1 MLARALH
8 SPVHRLAGE
17 PGVPEL
23 GVSLQLQRRLQQG
36 PVPEL
41 PQEPLQQ
48 TRLRRQQDP
57 PRQERQDVPQDPRH
71 DAVQGWAKPPR
82 KCITNLHLV
91 CVLYSSLSFLFSQ
104 CFITRL
110 SCICSATKTWLCW
123 SSQWKCLCSGRL
135 MRGTTSLPLCESP
148 YFNPGLYFSYLI
160 FCIF

>member
-57 PRQERQDVPQDPRH
+57 QRQERQDVPEDPRH
-71 DAVQGWAKPPR
+71 DAVQGWAR
-82 KCITNLHLV
+82 NCITNA
-91 CVLYSSLSFLFSQ
+91 SS
-104 CFITRL
+104 
-110 SCICSATKTWLCW
+110 
-123 SSQWKCLCSGRL
+123 
-135 MRGTTSLPLCESP
+135 
-148 YFNPGLYFSYLI
+148 
-160 FCIF
+160 

>member
-57 PRQERQDVPQDPRH
+57 PRQERQDVPEDRDMMPFKGEPNHPENALQ
-71 DAVQGWAKPPR
+71 
-82 KCITNLHLV
+82 I
-91 CVLYSSLSFLFSQ
+91 Y
-104 CFITRL
+104 I
-110 SCICSATKTWLCW
+110 
-123 SSQWKCLCSGRL
+123 
-135 MRGTTSLPLCESP
+135 
-148 YFNPGLYFSYLI
+148 
-160 FCIF
+160 